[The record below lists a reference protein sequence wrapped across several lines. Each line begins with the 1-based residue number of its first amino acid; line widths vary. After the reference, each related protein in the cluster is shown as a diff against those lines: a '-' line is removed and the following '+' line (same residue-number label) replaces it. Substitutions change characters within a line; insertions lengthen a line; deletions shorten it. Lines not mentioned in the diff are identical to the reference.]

1 MLHTPRWKNS
11 LTNLNKEA
19 YTRATSSEFKFTDYS
34 DVNPNQSK
42 SKSGSKSSFINQKEC
57 PVSLKNKKI
66 NEKTETKNLF
76 LNSKSKKQNSVLNQ
90 TRNIT
95 DYYPNKTV
103 SNSHDKIKIIC
114 PPIYSTSS
122 KKPKKK
128 LKLISEKKK
137 INMNKPE
144 ETESY
149 PRRTSIIK
157 REPYSRKQSIL
168 SKILEDSP
176 HKDHEHIQ
184 SLTERG
190 NDENTK
196 FFKLVADL
204 TENDNNNE
212 KKQLQLENELRKLK
226 TKEPKQKEEKLPVF
240 KSGTTLNNYLIRG
253 FIFVK
258 ENGIE
263 AKELTKQKELVSK
276 VTEQIKKKRKKKEI
290 EKCIQTNNL
299 EINPITP
306 KIRIRKTTQQRLSM
320 FSMLI
325 KEHQKRKMNYLKDK
339 LEKMTQ
345 KLIELEKT
353 NYVDISSGANE
364 VNRDNLS
371 RVIKLLKIVK
381 LKRDNSDLDNL
392 EVILDDQFFDECL
405 EHEFEVMKTLKQ
417 LGKMKFLKNKLQTK
431 TLRKFYSVKGNYL

>member
-11 LTNLNKEA
+11 LTNLNREA
-19 YTRATSSEFKFTDYS
+19 YNRATSSEFKFTDYS
-34 DVNPNQSK
+34 DVNPSQSK
-42 SKSGSKSSFINQKEC
+42 SKSGSKSSFINQKEY
-57 PVSLKNKKI
+57 PISLKNTKI
-66 NEKTETKNLF
+66 NVKKEVKNILV
-76 LNSKSKKQNSVLNQ
+76 NSKSKKKNSVLNQ
-90 TRNIT
+90 TRNIN

-103 SNSHDKIKIIC
+103 SNSNDKIRIIC
-114 PPIYSTSS
+114 PSIYSTSS
-122 KKPKKK
+122 RKPKKK
-128 LKLISEKKK
+128 IKLISEKTIK
-137 INMNKPE
+137 NKTDE
-144 ETESY
+144 NESY

-157 REPYSRKQSIL
+157 REPYSRKHSIL

-204 TENDNNNE
+204 TENDTNNE

-226 TKEPKQKEEKLPVF
+226 TKEPKQKKEKLPVF
-240 KSGTTLNNYLIRG
+240 KSGAKLNNYLIRG

-263 AKELTKQKELVSK
+263 AKELTKQKELISN

-290 EKCIQTNNL
+290 ERYIQTNNL

-306 KIRIRKTTQQRLSM
+306 KIRTRKTTQQRLSM

-325 KEHQKRKMNYLKDK
+325 QEHQKRKMNYLKDK

-353 NYVDISSGANE
+353 NYVDISNGPNE
-364 VNRDNLS
+364 INRDNLS

-381 LKRDNSDLDNL
+381 LKKDNSDLDNL
-392 EVILDDQFFDECL
+392 EIILDNQFFDECL

-417 LGKMKFLKNKLQTK
+417 LGQMKFLKNKLQTK